1 MQIFHVPQTAERA
14 GTLQQQLLQFKLY
27 TMTEATLQMVCQNA
41 THGFYTSSIRMKKPH
56 IIDLKLHYGDEFPS
70 VHEELLE
77 ILQEKDSTGITMLH
91 GPPGTGKTN
100 YLRYLINEIQDKELI
115 YVPPDL
121 VNVSSHAKTTSLN

>member
-1 MQIFHVPQTAERA
+1 MQIFHVPQTSERA
-14 GTLQQQLLQFKLY
+14 AILQRQLLQFQLY
-27 TMTEATLQMVCQNA
+27 EVTEASLQMVCKNS
-41 THGFYTSSIRMKKPH
+41 HGFYTSSFRMEKPH

-100 YLRYLINEIQDKELI
+100 YLRYLINEIQGKQLI

-121 VNVSSHAKTTSLN
+121 VNVSPNANSLI